1 MTGNIMNQSA
11 KYKNIQELKC
21 SSTPADPSST
31 KSMERHNS
39 FERSM
44 RSLRQE
50 YVKAGSNK
58 K

>member
-1 MTGNIMNQSA
+1 MNQSA
-11 KYKNIQELKC
+11 KYKSIQELK
-21 SSTPADPSST
+21 SSSKPADLSST
-31 KSMERHNS
+31 KSMERHDG

-44 RSLRQE
+44 KSLRQE